1 MFRGRYDH
9 TVTNTGRVSIPS
21 KFREVCR
28 EKYGEETFVITNFD
42 KCLVA
47 YPLKEWNEIETKIS
61 QLPQFRQDVSASMR
75 YLMGGAIDCPID
87 SQGRVLINQSLRSHA
102 NIQKEVVM
110 IGMLKKIEIWAKEIW
125 DKEES
130 LSSYEQFKKSRE
142 ILAEHGL

>member
-28 EKYGEETFVITNFD
+28 DKYGEETFVITNFD

-47 YPLKEWNEIETKIS
+47 YPLKEWNEIENKIS
-61 QLPQFRQDVSASMR
+61 ELPQFRQDVSAFMR
-75 YLMGGAIDCPID
+75 YLMGGAVDCPID
-87 SQGRVLINQSLRSHA
+87 SQGRVLITQSLRTHA

-110 IGMLKKIEIWAKEIW
+110 IGMLKKIEIWSKETW
-125 DKEES
+125 DREES
-130 LSSYEQFKKSRE
+130 ISSYEQFKKSRE

>member
-9 TVTNTGRVSIPS
+9 TVTNNGRVSIPS

-28 EKYGEETFVITNFD
+28 DKYGEETFVVTNFD

-47 YPLKEWNEIETKIS
+47 YPMKEWNEIENKIS
-61 QLPQFRQDVSASMR
+61 QLPQFRNDVTAFMR
-75 YLMGGAIDCPID
+75 YLMGGAVDCPID
-87 SQGRVLINQSLRSHA
+87 SQGRVLIPQSLRSHA
-102 NIQKEVVM
+102 NIKKEVVM
-110 IGMLKKIEIWAKEIW
+110 IGMLKKIEIWSKEIW
-125 DKEES
+125 ESEES

>member
-1 MFRGRYDH
+1 MFRGRYNH

-28 EKYGEETFVITNFD
+28 DKYGEETFVITNFD

-61 QLPQFRQDVSASMR
+61 KLPQFRQDVSAFMR
-75 YLMGGAIDCPID
+75 YLMGGAVDCPID
-87 SQGRVLINQSLRSHA
+87 SQGRVLITQALRNHA

-110 IGMLKKIEIWAKEIW
+110 IGMLKKIEIWAKETW

-130 LSSYEQFKKSRE
+130 ISSFEQFKKSRE

>member
-28 EKYGEETFVITNFD
+28 DKYGEETFVITNFD

-61 QLPQFRQDVSASMR
+61 ELPQFRQDVSAFMR
-75 YLMGGAIDCPID
+75 YLMGGAVDCPID
-87 SQGRVLINQSLRSHA
+87 SQGRVLISQSLRTHA

-110 IGMLKKIEIWAKEIW
+110 IGMLKKIEIWSKETW

-130 LSSYEQFKKSRE
+130 ISSFEQFKKSRE

>member
-1 MFRGRYDH
+1 MFRGRYNH

-28 EKYGEETFVITNFD
+28 DKYGEETFVITNFD

-61 QLPQFRQDVSASMR
+61 ELPQFRQDVSAFMR
-75 YLMGGAIDCPID
+75 YLMGGAVDCPID
-87 SQGRVLINQSLRSHA
+87 SQGRVLITQSLRNHA

-130 LSSYEQFKKSRE
+130 INSYEQFKKSRE

>member
-28 EKYGEETFVITNFD
+28 DKYGEETFVITNFD

-87 SQGRVLINQSLRSHA
+87 SQGRVLINQSLRVHA

>member
-1 MFRGRYDH
+1 MFRGRYNH

-28 EKYGEETFVITNFD
+28 DKYGEETFVITNFD

-47 YPLKEWNEIETKIS
+47 YPLKEWNDIETKIS
-61 QLPQFRQDVSASMR
+61 KLPQFRQDVSAFMR
-75 YLMGGAIDCPID
+75 YLMGGAVDCPID
-87 SQGRVLINQSLRSHA
+87 SQGRVLITQSLRNHA

-110 IGMLKKIEIWAKEIW
+110 IGMLKKIEIWSKEIW

-130 LSSYEQFKKSRE
+130 ISSYEQFKKSRE

>member
-28 EKYGEETFVITNFD
+28 DKYGEETFVITNFD

-47 YPLKEWNEIETKIS
+47 YPLKEWNEIENKIS
-61 QLPQFRQDVSASMR
+61 ELPQFRQDVSAFMR
-75 YLMGGAIDCPID
+75 YLMGGAVDCPID
-87 SQGRVLINQSLRSHA
+87 SQGRVLITQSLRTHA

-110 IGMLKKIEIWAKEIW
+110 IGMLKKIEIWSKETW

-130 LSSYEQFKKSRE
+130 ISSYEQFKKSRE

>member
-28 EKYGEETFVITNFD
+28 DKYGEETFVITNFD

-61 QLPQFRQDVSASMR
+61 ELPQFRQDVSAFMR
-75 YLMGGAIDCPID
+75 YLMGGAVDCPID
-87 SQGRVLINQSLRSHA
+87 SQGRVLISQSLRTHA
-102 NIQKEVVM
+102 KIQKEVVM
-110 IGMLKKIEIWAKEIW
+110 IGMLKKIEIWSKDTW

-130 LSSYEQFKKSRE
+130 ISSYEQFKKSRE

>member
-1 MFRGRYDH
+1 MFRGRYNH

-28 EKYGEETFVITNFD
+28 DKYGEETFVITNFD

-47 YPLKEWNEIETKIS
+47 YPLKEWSEIETKIS
-61 QLPQFRQDVSASMR
+61 ELPQFRQDVSAFMR
-75 YLMGGAIDCPID
+75 YLMGGAVDCPID
-87 SQGRVLINQSLRSHA
+87 SQGRVLITQSLRNHA

-130 LSSYEQFKKSRE
+130 INSYEQFKKSRE

>member
-28 EKYGEETFVITNFD
+28 DKYGEETFVITNFD

-47 YPLKEWNEIETKIS
+47 YPLKEWNEIENKIS
-61 QLPQFRQDVSASMR
+61 ELPQFRQDVSAFMR
-75 YLMGGAIDCPID
+75 YLMGGAVDCPID
-87 SQGRVLINQSLRSHA
+87 SQGRVLITQSLRSHA
-102 NIQKEVVM
+102 NINKEVVM
-110 IGMLKKIEIWAKEIW
+110 IGMLKKIEIWSKEIW

-130 LSSYEQFKKSRE
+130 ISSYEQFKKSRE

>member
-87 SQGRVLINQSLRSHA
+87 SQGRVLINQSLRAHA

>member
-61 QLPQFRQDVSASMR
+61 KLPQFRQDVSASMR

-87 SQGRVLINQSLRSHA
+87 SQGRVLINQSLRAHA

-110 IGMLKKIEIWAKEIW
+110 IGMLKKIEIWSKETW